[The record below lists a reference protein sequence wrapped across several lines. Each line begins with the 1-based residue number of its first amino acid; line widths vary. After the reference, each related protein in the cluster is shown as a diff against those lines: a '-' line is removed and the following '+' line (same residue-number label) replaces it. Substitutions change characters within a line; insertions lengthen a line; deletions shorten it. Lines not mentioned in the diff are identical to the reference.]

1 MVNVSWKMDEE
12 KGWND
17 AWVMGL
23 GNVNGAQIKM
33 VHGMDLKNQL
43 KKKSM
48 YL

>member
-23 GNVNGAQIKM
+23 GNVMG
-33 VHGMDLKNQL
+33 LK
-43 KKKSM
+43 
-48 YL
+48 